1 MSSCLLPTITLPTRI
16 NRKSN
21 TVIDNIFTNHYHPD
35 MTTGNLLLGISDHL
49 PSFLI
54 VPKSNQNHT
63 PKNHNIFKRDTKSFD
78 RENFILDFI
87 DIDWSG
93 CLEADKKDVN
103 HSFSIFFHKINELL
117 DKYAPLKKVTHK
129 QYKQRLKPWVTDKIL
144 DKISFKNNLLK
155 SYISCKIPE
164 QKTALYSQFKTV
176 KNEITELTRRG
187 KKEFYQNYFA
197 DNKKNLKKV
206 WKGIKEIVN
215 IKAKN
220 FDQPSCVQ
228 TGSTMATDPTDISN
242 SFNKYFTSIAD
253 DILSKR
259 KFEGNS
265 SHKDYLPPPLHN
277 SIALHLCD
285 EDEIKSIISSIDMC
299 KSYGPN
305 SIPTEFLHLLKD
317 EISGP
322 LSILFNLSFTTGTFP
337 DSLKIAKTIP
347 IFKKGSKLLVSNYRP
362 ISLLSNVNKILEK
375 LMYSRLYDFL
385 TKFGILYDLQFGFR
399 SRHSTSHALIN
410 IIDQINKSLDNKKSV
425 CGLFVDFQKAFD
437 TVNHS
442 ILLDKLMNYGI
453 RGPAHDWLK
462 SYLLNRTQ
470 FVSILG
476 FNSATLPQPHG
487 VPQGSVLG
495 PLLFLI
501 YINDL
506 NRAIKYSRVYH
517 FADDTNL
524 LNISN
529 SPKQM
534 QKRVNIDLKL
544 LYRWLLANKISLNC
558 SKTELIIFPRRGG
571 NPTNFHF
578 RIKLNG
584 HLIRPS
590 DYIKY
595 LGVYIDVNLS
605 GKFHCKILH
614 PKLSRACGMLSK
626 ARHYVPEKE
635 LVSLYYAI
643 FSSHLTY
650 GCQAWSLNLNPQLKK
665 IITLQKRAIR
675 TIKFAEFDAP
685 SSPLFKNLKV
695 LKIQDFVKLQ
705 NCLFVHDY
713 LNNTLPCCFD
723 NHFQTLAAVH
733 GKLTKASEL
742 GCLYVPHSRT
752 TKFGLKSF
760 SRICID
766 TWNFLTLRLDT
777 NLKDLSR
784 PKLKKRLFDFFID
797 SY

>member
-1 MSSCLLPTITLPTRI
+1 
-16 NRKSN
+16 
-21 TVIDNIFTNHYHPD
+21 
-35 MTTGNLLLGISDHL
+35 
-49 PSFLI
+49 
-54 VPKSNQNHT
+54 
-63 PKNHNIFKRDTKSFD
+63 
-78 RENFILDFI
+78 
-87 DIDWSG
+87 
-93 CLEADKKDVN
+93 
-103 HSFSIFFHKINELL
+103 
-117 DKYAPLKKVTHK
+117 
-129 QYKQRLKPWVTDKIL
+129 
-144 DKISFKNNLLK
+144 
-155 SYISCKIPE
+155 
-164 QKTALYSQFKTV
+164 
-176 KNEITELTRRG
+176 
-187 KKEFYQNYFA
+187 
-197 DNKKNLKKV
+197 
-206 WKGIKEIVN
+206 
-215 IKAKN
+215 
-220 FDQPSCVQ
+220 
-228 TGSTMATDPTDISN
+228 
-242 SFNKYFTSIAD
+242 
-253 DILSKR
+253 
-259 KFEGNS
+259 
-265 SHKDYLPPPLHN
+265 
-277 SIALHLCD
+277 
-285 EDEIKSIISSIDMC
+285 
-299 KSYGPN
+299 
-305 SIPTEFLHLLKD
+305 
-317 EISGP
+317 
-322 LSILFNLSFTTGTFP
+322 
-337 DSLKIAKTIP
+337 
-347 IFKKGSKLLVSNYRP
+347 
-362 ISLLSNVNKILEK
+362 
-375 LMYSRLYDFL
+375 
-385 TKFGILYDLQFGFR
+385 
-399 SRHSTSHALIN
+399 
-410 IIDQINKSLDNKKSV
+410 
-425 CGLFVDFQKAFD
+425 
-437 TVNHS
+437 
-442 ILLDKLMNYGI
+442 
-453 RGPAHDWLK
+453 
-462 SYLLNRTQ
+462 
-470 FVSILG
+470 
-476 FNSATLPQPHG
+476 
-487 VPQGSVLG
+487 
-495 PLLFLI
+495 
-501 YINDL
+501 
-506 NRAIKYSRVYH
+506 
-517 FADDTNL
+517 
-524 LNISN
+524 
-529 SPKQM
+529 M

-733 GKLTKASEL
+733 GKSTKASEL

-784 PKLKKRLFDFFID
+784 PKLKKRLFDFFLD